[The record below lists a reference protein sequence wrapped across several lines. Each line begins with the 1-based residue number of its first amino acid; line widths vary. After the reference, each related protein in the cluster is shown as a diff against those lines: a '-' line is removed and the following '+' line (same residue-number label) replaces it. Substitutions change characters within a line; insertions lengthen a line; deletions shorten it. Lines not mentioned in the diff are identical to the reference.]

1 MKIINS
7 FIFFLVLSF
16 SISTTILAQNAEIDS
31 LKLVLQNHKVE
42 DTIRVNLLNNLA
54 FSLRKIDTTTAE
66 VYLKKSTKILSVL
79 NFPKGKAK
87 NMLINGII
95 NASKTKY
102 EEGFPLYEESLKL
115 NKSIGFDKGISE
127 CYKEMGHFYY
137 KRGDQQQAIS
147 HYKKA
152 LAISEKLNDKEEIF
166 GVLND
171 IGWSYIL
178 IGDYDEAESI
188 YKEALLKGKGTKNK
202 TLLSGCFSDLGI
214 IYSYQGNYTI
224 ALDYYKKSLEIA
236 QKHVDSVAIGNVFGN
251 MGPIYTELENYDKA
265 IDCFKESINYLKGNY
280 KNATAS
286 NYNNI
291 GLAYTAKKE
300 YKRARQYLN
309 DAKKV
314 YREMNDKGGEAIALI
329 NTADVHLA
337 LNEYDTAY
345 QYFES
350 AKKMSLEV
358 DNQRNICY
366 SFLGQAKI
374 LVIKK
379 KYSSALSHVLKGKK
393 IADNLELLN
402 FQRDANKILSDI
414 YNHIGNYKKA
424 LQNHQQYQ
432 ILNDSLFNK
441 KNIEKI
447 TRLESEYKHR
457 QALDSASIRELQLTK
472 TITETNINLEKTQRN
487 YLWAIIGVLL
497 ISMLLGAVI
506 FYQKLGHAKAK
517 TQNAVIEQKLL
528 RSQMTPHF
536 IFNSLSVLQ
545 GMILN
550 KEEKKSINYLSKF
563 SKLLRITLENSR
575 DKTVSL
581 SQELTAIK
589 NYLTLQNL
597 ESSAYQSTVLVE
609 DTIDV
614 SLFEIPPMLIQPF
627 VENAIEHAF
636 EGQETNRKIDVKLT
650 YADKKLMCFITD
662 NGIGYKSQ
670 KANKKSHKKS
680 LSSSITSER
689 LKILS
694 KDFKMEGSISIED
707 RQKYNEQG
715 TIVTLV
721 IPHKTL
727 VV

>member
-1 MKIINS
+1 MKITNS

-66 VYLKKSTKILSVL
+66 VYLKKSAKILSVL

-152 LAISEKLNDKEEIF
+152 LTISEKLNDKEEVF

-379 KYSSALSHVLKGKK
+379 KYSSALSHVLKGKN

-597 ESSAYQSTVLVE
+597 ESNAYQSTVLVE

-670 KANKKSHKKS
+670 QANKKSYKKS